1 MPEEKNKLTTSSKE
15 IHSYI
20 HSIIDQKQYLLTAVY
35 VIERY
40 HEGLKDLWDY
50 FGQNLVS
57 NRKIQ
62 LESQPQK

>member
-20 HSIIDQKQYLLTAVY
+20 HSIIDKKHSLLTAVY

-40 HEGLKDLWDY
+40 HEGLKDLW
-50 FGQNLVS
+50 N
-57 NRKIQ
+57 
-62 LESQPQK
+62 